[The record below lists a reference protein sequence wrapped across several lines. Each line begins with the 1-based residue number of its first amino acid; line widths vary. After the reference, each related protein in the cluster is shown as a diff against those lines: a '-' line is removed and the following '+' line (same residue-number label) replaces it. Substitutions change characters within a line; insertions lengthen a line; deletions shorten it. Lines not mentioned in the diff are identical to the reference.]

1 MKEGG
6 KGKEREEG
14 EPPVSH
20 TTEQD
25 VVMCGTFAGTFAL
38 QRQHQ
43 IDTVTTPLY
52 QLVSADRQME

>member
-20 TTEQD
+20 TTTLLEQD
-25 VVMCGTFAGTFAL
+25 VVMCVTFAL
-38 QRQHQ
+38 QKQYR

-52 QLVSADRQME
+52 QLVTVD